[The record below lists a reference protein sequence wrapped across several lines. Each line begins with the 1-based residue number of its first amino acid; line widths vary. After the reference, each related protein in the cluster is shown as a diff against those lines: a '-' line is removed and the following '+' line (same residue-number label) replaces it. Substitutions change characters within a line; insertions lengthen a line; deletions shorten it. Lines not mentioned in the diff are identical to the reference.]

1 MSNSISTY
9 SIKDLERLTGI
20 KAHTLRIWEQR
31 FNLFKA
37 SRTKTNIRY
46 YTNEDLVFIIN
57 ISILNH
63 SGIKI
68 SKISTMDK
76 EEIWAKVLE
85 LNSIENNHEIILTKL
100 KVALLQYNEFDFLS
114 ILEDQIKN
122 IGFENTIID
131 ICFPLLRNV
140 GILWLTKS
148 LEPAQEH
155 FATNLIRQKIIA
167 EIDKLDW
174 RQSQKSQSFLIAN
187 VENEFHEIGIIFSA
201 YLVRKN
207 GFRVVYLGKN
217 VPITNILD
225 FIENNKPD
233 YYISVFT
240 SYPQQKEINGFV
252 EDIRNRSKKVKMIF
266 SGYQMQN
273 WENKEN
279 SNVITFQELAG
290 FINFLKNI

>member
-31 FNLFKA
+31 FSLFKA

-148 LEPAQEH
+148 LKPAQEH
-155 FATNLIRQKIIA
+155 FATNLIRQKIIT

>member
-100 KVALLQYNEFDFLS
+100 NVALLQYNEFDFLS
-114 ILEDQIKN
+114 ILEDKIKN

-155 FATNLIRQKIIA
+155 FATNLIRQKIIT

-279 SNVITFQELAG
+279 SNVITFQELVG

>member
-31 FNLFKA
+31 FSLFKA

-46 YTNEDLVFIIN
+46 YTNEDLVFI
-57 ISILNH
+57 
-63 SGIKI
+63 IKI

-155 FATNLIRQKIIA
+155 FATNLIRQKIIT

>member
-31 FNLFKA
+31 FSLFKA